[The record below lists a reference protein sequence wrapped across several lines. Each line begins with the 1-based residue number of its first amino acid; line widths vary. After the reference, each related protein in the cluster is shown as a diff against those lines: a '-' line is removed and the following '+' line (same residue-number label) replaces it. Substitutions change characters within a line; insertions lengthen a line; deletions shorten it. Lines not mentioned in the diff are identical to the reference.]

1 MYTSDMRILLGK
13 LPYAFYCVFGFSIIS
28 LLSYFMGGS
37 EARKKKC
44 IDIKLIDKKVK
55 LLGQKKR
62 TSFLADLSERKRVY
76 ERISP

>member
-1 MYTSDMRILLGK
+1 
-13 LPYAFYCVFGFSIIS
+13 
-28 LLSYFMGGS
+28 MGGS

-62 TSFLADLSERKRVY
+62 TSFLADLSKRKRVY